1 MDLEEQRNLRKGRW
15 LLGQGVFF
23 VLSGVMRKIAAVA
36 AVLLT
41 CLMILTGRGEPQT
54 LSEYQLKAAFL
65 FNFAKFVEWPASAF
79 PDPAAP
85 IIFGVLGVDPFGPN
99 LEQAIAGKTVNN
111 RPFVVKR
118 FATVQTMEPCHM
130 LFISAAEQAHLPQ
143 ILAALKDKH
152 TLTISEVEDF
162 LALGGM
168 INFLTVDNKVRFE
181 IHQTAAERAGLKLS
195 SKLLSLAIAVKTNA

>member
-1 MDLEEQRNLRKGRW
+1 MGYRGFCVFRALRET
-15 LLGQGVFF
+15 
-23 VLSGVMRKIAAVA
+23 IALV
-36 AVLLT
+36 VLLS
-41 CLMILTGRGEPQT
+41 CLMTTSYGATQN

-79 PDPAAP
+79 PDSTAP
-85 IIFGVLGVDPFGPN
+85 IVFGVLGVDPFGSH

-118 FATVQTMEPCHM
+118 FATLQTMAPCHM

-143 ILAALKDKH
+143 ILAALKGKP

-162 LALGGM
+162 LAVGGM
-168 INFLTVDNKVRFE
+168 INFLTVDNKIRFE

-195 SKLLSLAIAVKTNA
+195 SKLLSLAIAVRTNS